1 MQCCAELSLSCAGH
15 RRGHWGWPG
24 RAGRQLS
31 LPTAASCWAPLLR
44 LGGIKLLE
52 AAMCHQGPTASHFK
66 SVNLLFFKLVTL
78 ALLSSYT
85 TLNGRS
91 SGRRTHIGHKQQRE
105 RKILF
110 IKLDIMDRGWVL
122 HTPGP
127 ASCTGWQSTRWYHP
141 CTPEIWNQD
150 SGGKTSLYFTV
161 IIVSHSISRGL
172 GNIEQTPLRK
182 SATYSRKKAS
192 KFNVSYFFSFSI
204 LLTCCSVT
212 SSVIKASRSSITTLH
227 RSQLRLF
234 ESLTVSMSSTLE
246 PATLNS
252 ILVSHILIY

>member
-1 MQCCAELSLSCAGH
+1 MCCAELSLSCVGH
-15 RRGHWGWPG
+15 RRGQWGWPG

-150 SGGKTSLYFTV
+150 AGWKTSLYYIIPLSLSHTQYQEGLV
-161 IIVSHSISRGL
+161 ILNRRHSGNQQPIQGRKLQSLMFLISSHSL
-172 GNIEQTPLRK
+172 
-182 SATYSRKKAS
+182 
-192 KFNVSYFFSFSI
+192 
-204 LLTCCSVT
+204 
-212 SSVIKASRSSITTLH
+212 SSW
-227 RSQLRLF
+227 
-234 ESLTVSMSSTLE
+234 
-246 PATLNS
+246 PAAPWPRPW
-252 ILVSHILIY
+252 

>member
-1 MQCCAELSLSCAGH
+1 
-15 RRGHWGWPG
+15 
-24 RAGRQLS
+24 
-31 LPTAASCWAPLLR
+31 
-44 LGGIKLLE
+44 
-52 AAMCHQGPTASHFK
+52 
-66 SVNLLFFKLVTL
+66 
-78 ALLSSYT
+78 
-85 TLNGRS
+85 
-91 SGRRTHIGHKQQRE
+91 
-105 RKILF
+105 
-110 IKLDIMDRGWVL
+110 MDRGWVL

-150 SGGKTSLYFTV
+150 SGGKTSLHFTV

-192 KFNVSYFFSFSI
+192 KFNVSYFFSFSV

-246 PATLNS
+246 PDTFYIKLIVCVTYRNLLSSPGPKPLAPNSKPRGHGLTLKCCRPPTTP
-252 ILVSHILIY
+252 

>member
-1 MQCCAELSLSCAGH
+1 
-15 RRGHWGWPG
+15 
-24 RAGRQLS
+24 
-31 LPTAASCWAPLLR
+31 
-44 LGGIKLLE
+44 
-52 AAMCHQGPTASHFK
+52 MCHQGPTASHFK

-150 SGGKTSLYFTV
+150 SGGKTSLHFTV

-192 KFNVSYFFSFSI
+192 KFNVSYFFLFSV

-252 ILVSHILIY
+252 ILVSHILIYYGESNCCCHSNIAKPLR